1 MYLRRMQDL
10 RAGDGPKPK
19 VGDTVVVSHPFF
31 QVFSLGIFTFFF
43 HVVSGDSMFAI
54 RVNSFISLYILLAK
68 HKALNRFMDACN
80 FYNLSSSWVVQR
92 FMIFGYIPGGLG
104 WLYHWILWPH
114 I

>member
-31 QVFSLGIFTFFF
+31 QVFHLGFSLF

-68 HKALNRFMDACN
+68 LKALNRFMDACN
-80 FYNLSSSWVVQR
+80 F
-92 FMIFGYIPGGLG
+92 
-104 WLYHWILWPH
+104 
-114 I
+114 